1 MSGTQGSI
9 FYMHAYGRKFPV
21 PLMALEAYAM
31 DSENAT
37 TDEELFNVLI
47 TTLSKHC
54 GVAQPNDEDIAYFV
68 SRLTKLKE
76 EITENSEEGATYGK
90 TFGSA
95 YMGYISDLP
104 IDGALLKMV
113 HYDID
118 AAEKLYCDI
127 DRDDAVQLVKDYI
140 KGKAEENLVKM
151 EAAMYGMGGSYEED
165 KGSKQDN
172 KEKGIDISTE
182 EGAAALRAL
191 GF

>member
-1 MSGTQGSI
+1 MSTQGSI
-9 FYMHAYGRKFPV
+9 FYMHTYGRRFPV

-31 DSENAT
+31 DSENAS
-37 TDEELFNVLI
+37 TDQELFDVLV

-54 GVAQPNDEDIAYFV
+54 KVVKPTDGDINYFLD
-68 SRLTKLKE
+68 RLKKLKT
-76 EITENSEEGATYGK
+76 EIEENSLEDSNNGK
-90 TFGSA
+90 SFGTA
-95 YMGYISDLP
+95 YMDYISELP

-118 AAEKLYCDI
+118 AAEKLYCDL
-127 DRDDAVQLVKDYI
+127 DRDDAVTLVKDYI

-165 KGSKQDN
+165 KAEKN
-172 KEKGIDISTE
+172 KDKGIDISTE